1 MTKICIVQGFSRFET
16 MMWKDSE
23 HCIMNETTNGR
34 RKNMGKELRKL
45 IQYGGD
51 NSLSRKTNTTHSMTL
66 SNGW

>member
-1 MTKICIVQGFSRFET
+1 MTKICIVQGFSRFKT

-23 HCIMNETTNGR
+23 HCIMNEATNGR
-34 RKNMGKELRKL
+34 RKNMSKELRKL

-51 NSLSRKTNTTHSMTL
+51 NLLSRKTNTNHSGTL